1 MMPTVGAGTFNMNC
15 AFHGIPCI
23 GYEQVD
29 TQRDLHPLTSVK
41 NEDVESA
48 RHIAEKL
55 KNDDGFYQECSIQS
69 RELWEKLYSEEVFL
83 KHMDKVFGSL
93 K

>member
-1 MMPTVGAGTFNMNC
+1 
-15 AFHGIPCI
+15 
-23 GYEQVD
+23 VD

-55 KNDDGFYQECSIQS
+55 KNDDEFYQECSIQS

-83 KHMDKVFGSL
+83 EHMNKVFGSL

>member
-1 MMPTVGAGTFNMNC
+1 MNC
-15 AFHGIPCI
+15 AFHGIPVI
-23 GYEQVD
+23 GYEEAD

-41 NEDVESA
+41 IGDIESA
-48 RHIAEKL
+48 RNLAQKL
-55 KNDDGFYQECSIQS
+55 KDDEEFCQECSIQS

-83 KHMDKVFGSL
+83 EHMNKVFGSL

>member
-1 MMPTVGAGTFNMNC
+1 
-15 AFHGIPCI
+15 
-23 GYEQVD
+23 
-29 TQRDLHPLTSVK
+29 VK

-55 KNDDGFYQECSIQS
+55 KNDDEFYQECSIQS

-83 KHMDKVFGSL
+83 EHMNKVFGSL